1 MLQTLRLTT
10 AGLVMMLALVLS
22 GCVGTEDSEAGAGD
36 GPVSTPVPTETEQ
49 PEAEPPETP
58 AAPTTP
64 EPQEEG
70 GRNGE
75 WYELLVTEKTYP
87 EEKIGEQVLALA
99 EDENEFAELWEWF
112 NLDQEADM
120 PEVDWNTTAVLFA
133 GTGESG
139 GCPLVLDLIDFDQDE
154 RLIKVG
160 ASKDVPE
167 DTMCTMDWTPRV
179 FVVALDAD
187 NLGEGGLRAV
197 IYDTEYDDQIDP
209 ESSEAIREG

>member
-1 MLQTLRLTT
+1 MLLTLRVTT

-22 GCVGTEDSEAGAGD
+22 GCAGTEDRESGSGN
-36 GPVSTPVPTETEQ
+36 GPVPTPVPTETEQ
-49 PEAEPPETP
+49 PEAEPTETP
-58 AAPTTP
+58 ATPATP

-99 EDENEFAELWEWF
+99 EDGNEFAELWEWF
-112 NLDQEADM
+112 NLDQEAAM

-139 GCPLVLDLIDFDQDE
+139 GCPLVLDIVDFDQE
-154 RLIKVG
+154 EGLIKVG
-160 ASKDVPE
+160 ASKDVAE
-167 DTMCTMDWTPRV
+167 DIMCTMDWTPRV
-179 FVVALDAD
+179 FVIALDAD
-187 NLGEGGLRAV
+187 DLGEDELRAV
-197 IYDTEYDDQIDP
+197 IYDTEYEDQIDP
-209 ESSEAIREG
+209 ESGEVIRES